1 MNHKKRQMLY
11 GYGFIGIWLIGFIL
25 LTLIPLIR
33 SIIFSL
39 SDVSITGNE
48 GIVTYPIGFDHFI
61 NILTTDVTFIDEIL
75 SFLSEM
81 ILYVPVILILSMMI
95 AMMLNQKIKFRAL
108 FRGIFFLPVII
119 VSGPVINELLNQ
131 GAGSVPLIE
140 QYGMLDTIGEILPSF
155 LAQPLQ
161 SLLSEMIMVLWFSG
175 VQIVLFLAGLQKM
188 STEVYEAAQID
199 GASPWETFWKITL
212 PSLRHIMVVAAIYTV
227 VMLSTFS
234 NNKVLGLIRQMMF
247 ASNGGYGYASA
258 MSWLYFIII
267 SILLVIVVLIIAPKE
282 KVIRVKGG
290 NHHANQH
297 SKNKKRL

>member
-48 GIVTYPIGFDHFI
+48 GIVTYPVGFDNFI
-61 NILTTDVTFIDEIL
+61 NILTTDVTFIDSIL

-95 AMMLNQKIKFRAL
+95 AIMLNQKIKFRAL

-140 QYGMLDTIGEILPSF
+140 QYGMLETIGEILPSF

-212 PSLRHIMVVAAIYTV
+212 PSLRNIMVVAAIYTV

-234 NNKVLGLIRQMMF
+234 NNEVLGLIRQMMF

-258 MSWLYFIII
+258 MSWLYFILI
-267 SILLVIVVLIIAPKE
+267 SIILVIVVLIIAPKE
-282 KVIRVKGG
+282 KVKRIKGG
-290 NHHANQH
+290 KKHATQH
-297 SKNKKRL
+297 SKNKKLL

>member
-39 SDVSITGNE
+39 SDVSITGNA
-48 GIVTYPIGFDHFI
+48 GIVTYPVGFDNFI
-61 NILTTDVTFIDEIL
+61 NILTTDVNFINSIL
-75 SFLSEM
+75 TFLSEM
-81 ILYVPVILILSMMI
+81 VLYVPVILILSMMI
-95 AMMLNQKIKFRAL
+95 AIMLNQKIKFRGL

-155 LAQPLQ
+155 LAQPIQ

-212 PSLRHIMVVAAIYTV
+212 PSLRNIMVVAGIYTV

-234 NNKVLGLIRQMMF
+234 NNAILRMIRQMMF

-258 MSWLYFIII
+258 MSWLYFILI
-267 SILLVIVVLIIAPKE
+267 SLLLVIVVLIIAPKE
-282 KVIRVKGG
+282 KVKKVKGG
-290 NHHANQH
+290 
-297 SKNKKRL
+297 KKRAIKRS

>member
-48 GIVTYPIGFDHFI
+48 GIVTYPVGFDNFI
-61 NILTTDVTFIDEIL
+61 NILTTDVTFIDSIL

-95 AMMLNQKIKFRAL
+95 AIMLNQKIKFRAL

-140 QYGMLDTIGEILPSF
+140 QYGMLETIGEILPSF
-155 LAQPLQ
+155 LAQPIQ

-212 PSLRHIMVVAAIYTV
+212 PSLRNIMVVAAIYTV

-234 NNKVLGLIRQMMF
+234 NNEVLGLIRQMMF

-258 MSWLYFIII
+258 MSWLYFILI
-267 SILLVIVVLIIAPKE
+267 SIILVIVVFIIAPKE
-282 KVIRVKGG
+282 KVKRIKGG
-290 NHHANQH
+290 KKHANKH
-297 SKNKKRL
+297 SKNKKLL

>member
-188 STEVYEAAQID
+188 SGEVYEAAQID

-212 PSLRHIMVVAAIYTV
+212 PSLRNIMVVAAIYTV

-258 MSWLYFIII
+258 MSWLYFILI
-267 SILLVIVVLIIAPKE
+267 SIILVIVVLIIAPKE
-282 KVIRVKGG
+282 KVKRVKGG
-290 NHHANQH
+290 KHHANQH

>member
-48 GIVTYPIGFDHFI
+48 GIVTYPVGFNNFI
-61 NILTTDVTFIDEIL
+61 NILTTDVTFIDGIL

-95 AMMLNQKIKFRAL
+95 AIMLNQKIKFRAL

-140 QYGMLDTIGEILPSF
+140 QYGMLETIGEILPSF

-212 PSLRHIMVVAAIYTV
+212 PSLRNIMVVAAIYTV

-234 NNKVLGLIRQMMF
+234 NNEVLGLIRQMMF

-258 MSWLYFIII
+258 MSWLYFILI
-267 SILLVIVVLIIAPKE
+267 SIILVIVVLIIAPKE
-282 KVIRVKGG
+282 KVKRIKGG
-290 NHHANQH
+290 KKHANKH
-297 SKNKKRL
+297 SKNKKLL

>member
-48 GIVTYPIGFDHFI
+48 GIVTYPVGFDNFI
-61 NILTTDVTFIDEIL
+61 NILTTDVTFIDSIL

-95 AMMLNQKIKFRAL
+95 AIMLNQKIKFRAL

-140 QYGMLDTIGEILPSF
+140 QYGMLETIGEILPSF

-212 PSLRHIMVVAAIYTV
+212 PSLRNIMVVAAIYTV

-234 NNKVLGLIRQMMF
+234 NNEVLGLIRQMMF

-258 MSWLYFIII
+258 MSWLYFILI
-267 SILLVIVVLIIAPKE
+267 SIILVIVVLIIAPKE
-282 KVIRVKGG
+282 KVKRIKGG
-290 NHHANQH
+290 KKHATQH

>member
-48 GIVTYPIGFDHFI
+48 GIVTYPVGFDNFI
-61 NILTTDVTFIDEIL
+61 NILTTDVTFIDSIL

-95 AMMLNQKIKFRAL
+95 AIMLNQKIKFRAL

-131 GAGSVPLIE
+131 GAGSVHLIE
-140 QYGMLDTIGEILPSF
+140 HYGMLETIGEILPSF

-212 PSLRHIMVVAAIYTV
+212 PSLRNIMVVAAIYTV

-234 NNKVLGLIRQMMF
+234 NNEVLGLIRQMMF

-258 MSWLYFIII
+258 MSWLYFILI
-267 SILLVIVVLIIAPKE
+267 SIILVIVVLIIAPKE
-282 KVIRVKGG
+282 KVKRIKGG
-290 NHHANQH
+290 KKHANKH
-297 SKNKKRL
+297 SKNKKLL

>member
-188 STEVYEAAQID
+188 SGEVYEAAQID

-212 PSLRHIMVVAAIYTV
+212 PSLRNIMVVAAIYTV

-258 MSWLYFIII
+258 MSWLYFILI

-282 KVIRVKGG
+282 KVKRVKGG
-290 NHHANQH
+290 KHHANQH
-297 SKNKKRL
+297 AKNKKRL

>member
-48 GIVTYPIGFDHFI
+48 GIVTYPVGFDNFI
-61 NILTTDVTFIDEIL
+61 NILTTDVTFIDSIL

-95 AMMLNQKIKFRAL
+95 AIMLNQKIKFRAL

-140 QYGMLDTIGEILPSF
+140 QYGMLETIGELLPNF

-212 PSLRHIMVVAAIYTV
+212 PSLRNIMVVAAIYTV

-234 NNKVLGLIRQMMF
+234 NNEVLGLIRQMMF

-258 MSWLYFIII
+258 MSWLYFILI
-267 SILLVIVVLIIAPKE
+267 SIILVIVVLIIAPKE
-282 KVIRVKGG
+282 KVKRIKGG
-290 NHHANQH
+290 KKHATQH
-297 SKNKKRL
+297 SKIKKLL

>member
-188 STEVYEAAQID
+188 SGEVYEAAQID

-212 PSLRHIMVVAAIYTV
+212 PSLRNIMVVAAIYTV

-234 NNKVLGLIRQMMF
+234 NNEVLGLIRQMMF

-258 MSWLYFIII
+258 MSWLYFILI
-267 SILLVIVVLIIAPKE
+267 SIILVIVVLIIAPKE
-282 KVIRVKGG
+282 KVKRVKGG
-290 NHHANQH
+290 KHHANQH

>member
-11 GYGFIGIWLIGFIL
+11 CYGFIGIWLIGFIL
-25 LTLIPLIR
+25 LTLIPLMR

-48 GIVTYPIGFDHFI
+48 GIVTYPVGFNNFI
-61 NILTTDVTFIDEIL
+61 NILTTDVTFIDSIL

-95 AMMLNQKIKFRAL
+95 AIMLNQKIKFRAL

-140 QYGMLDTIGEILPSF
+140 QYGMLETIGEILPSF

-212 PSLRHIMVVAAIYTV
+212 PSLRNIMVVAAIY
-227 VMLSTFS
+227 
-234 NNKVLGLIRQMMF
+234 I
-247 ASNGGYGYASA
+247 YGCYAIHV
-258 MSWLYFIII
+258 F
-267 SILLVIVVLIIAPKE
+267 
-282 KVIRVKGG
+282 
-290 NHHANQH
+290 
-297 SKNKKRL
+297 

>member
-11 GYGFIGIWLIGFIL
+11 GYSFIGIWLIGFIL

-39 SDVSITGNE
+39 SDVSITGNA
-48 GIVTYPIGFDHFI
+48 GIVTYPVGFDNFI
-61 NILTTDVTFIDEIL
+61 NILTTDVNFINSIL
-75 SFLSEM
+75 TFLSEM
-81 ILYVPVILILSMMI
+81 VLYVPVILILSMMI
-95 AMMLNQKIKFRAL
+95 AIMLNQKIKFRAL

-155 LAQPLQ
+155 LAQPIQ

-212 PSLRHIMVVAAIYTV
+212 PSLRNIMVVAGIYTV

-234 NNKVLGLIRQMMF
+234 NNAILGMIRQMMF

-258 MSWLYFIII
+258 MSWLYFILI
-267 SILLVIVVLIIAPKE
+267 SLLLVIVVLIIAPKE
-282 KVIRVKGG
+282 KVKKVKGG
-290 NHHANQH
+290 KKHAN
-297 SKNKKRL
+297 KRS